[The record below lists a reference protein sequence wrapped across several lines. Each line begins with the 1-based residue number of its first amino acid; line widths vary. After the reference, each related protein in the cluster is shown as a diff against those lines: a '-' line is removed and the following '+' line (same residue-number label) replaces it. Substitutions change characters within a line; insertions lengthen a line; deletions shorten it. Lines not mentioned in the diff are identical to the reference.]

1 MSHLAGSIS
10 QAIVLDYGAEDLLRR
25 LSDPWWFQA
34 FGCAL
39 GFDWHSSGLT
49 TVTCGALKDA
59 YRRLG
64 DELGVVVAGGKGATS
79 RKTPRE
85 LSEAAARWSLPTA
98 QGEGL
103 VATSRLVAK
112 VDSAAVQ
119 DGFQLYHHTF
129 LFVPGS
135 RAEAPPP
142 WCVIQQGMDQRWA
155 RRYHWLGDEVV
166 DLVNEPH
173 SGLGA
178 GSAAPRSVLNLVASE
193 ARACREASAQL
204 VLFEDPDRLVNE
216 LERLTEGPT
225 LFAPDHHAVLPSD
238 VNLPRLRG
246 IVRRAHEAQ
255 PKDFQALL
263 GAEGVGPATIR
274 ALALLAELIHGAPPS
289 RRDLRPR
296 RWADM
301 SYAHGGK
308 DGHPFPVDRAT
319 YDRSIEVLREAV
331 SRADAGQRDKADA
344 LRRLAHLGGAALRT
358 RPASLPPAPPPSRP
372 SRPPQPPRASPQ
384 GPAPATTSSPPPRAK
399 RLARQLQLFPARPQR
414 G

>member
-1 MSHLAGSIS
+1 MSKLAGSIA

-64 DELGVVVAGGKGATS
+64 DELGIVVAGGKGATS

-85 LSEAAARWSLPTA
+85 LEEAAARWSLPTP
-98 QGEGL
+98 QGAGL
-103 VATSRLVAK
+103 VQTSRLVAK

-119 DGFQLYHHTF
+119 DGFQLYHHTL
-129 LFVPGS
+129 LFVPGLLP
-135 RAEAPPP
+135 EGEGAPPP
-142 WCVIQQGMDQRWA
+142 WCVIQQGMDERWA

-166 DLVNEPH
+166 DLVDEPH
-173 SGLGA
+173 SGLG
-178 GSAAPRSVLNLVASE
+178 SAREASEVLNLVASD

-225 LFAPDHHAVLPSD
+225 LFAPDHHPVLPCD
-238 VNLPRLRG
+238 VDLPRLRG

-255 PKDFQALL
+255 PADFQALL
-263 GAEGVGPATIR
+263 GTEGVGPATVR

-289 RRDLRPR
+289 RQDLRPR

-308 DGHPFPVDRAT
+308 DGFPFPVDRRT
-319 YDRSIEVLREAV
+319 YDTSIEVLQEAV
-331 SRADAGQRDKADA
+331 SRADAGERDKAEA
-344 LRRLAHLGGAALRT
+344 LRRLARLGGAAPRARVTVPLR
-358 RPASLPPAPPPSRP
+358 R
-372 SRPPQPPRASPQ
+372 SRPPSPSPSRGTRPQAKASPK
-384 GPAPATTSSPPPRAK
+384 PKRARRPRPT
-399 RLARQLQLFPARPQR
+399 RQLGLFE
-414 G
+414 

>member
-1 MSHLAGSIS
+1 MSKLAGSIA
-10 QAIVLDYGAEDLLRR
+10 QTIVLDYGAEELLRR

-64 DELGVVVAGGKGATS
+64 DELGIVVAGGKGATS
-79 RKTPRE
+79 LKTPRE
-85 LSEAAARWSLPTA
+85 LEAAAERWSLPGD
-98 QGEGL
+98 QGSDL
-103 VATSRLVAK
+103 VRTSRLVAK

-129 LFVPGS
+129 MFVPGLVDLS
-135 RAEAPPP
+135 EEAGSAPP
-142 WCVIQQGMDQRWA
+142 WCVVQQGMDQRWA

-178 GSAAPRSVLNLVASE
+178 SSHGRAEVLNLVARE

-204 VLFEDPDRLVNE
+204 VLFEDPDHLVNE

-225 LFAPDHHAVLPSD
+225 LFAPDHHPVLPCD
-238 VNLPRLRG
+238 VDLPRLRG
-246 IVRRAHEAQ
+246 IVMRAHEAQ
-255 PKDFQALL
+255 PGDFQALL
-263 GAEGVGPATIR
+263 GTEGVGPATIR
-274 ALALLAELIHGAPPS
+274 ALSLLAELIHGAPPS

-308 DGHPFPVDRAT
+308 DGFPYPVDRGT
-319 YDRSIEVLREAV
+319 YDQSIGVLREAV

-344 LRRLAHLGGAALRT
+344 LRRLAHLGGAAVLPRVVVPE
-358 RPASLPPAPPPSRP
+358 RRKRPQAAPSGRAPAQREPASE
-372 SRPPQPPRASPQ
+372 
-384 GPAPATTSSPPPRAK
+384 RAK
-399 RLARQLQLFPARPQR
+399 PKRSKQPRQLGLF
-414 G
+414 